1 VKQINVLIMG
11 AAGRDF
17 HNFNVF
23 FRNNPLYRV
32 RAFTATQIPFIA
44 GRRYPPSLAGK
55 LYPAGIP
62 VFHEDELE
70 GLLTKYRI
78 NEVVFA
84 YSDVSHMEV
93 MHRASRVLARGADF
107 RLCGPDATMLKSIK
121 PVISVCAVR
130 TGCGKSQVT
139 RYLCAIIREKGLK
152 PVVVR
157 HPMPYG
163 DLALQ
168 SVERFTSFD
177 DLSIYNCTIEE
188 REEYEPLIREG
199 GVVFSGVDYQRILK
213 AAEGEGDI
221 VIWDGG
227 NNDFPFFLP
236 DMEITIT
243 DPLRSGDETSYFP
256 GEVNLRRAHIVLI
269 NKVNAATE
277 QQVRELEY
285 AVKTVNPTARV
296 IRTKSQISVD
306 GSGEIAGKT
315 VLVIEDGPT
324 VTHGKM
330 ASGAGL
336 AAAKLFHAGSVVDP
350 RPYAVGSIS
359 AVFRSHPHI
368 GPVLPA
374 MGYRPEQLTELTRTI
389 ESTPCEMVLS
399 ATPIDLNRIMTLSR
413 PIKRVYY
420 DIEEIEEAPL
430 RKCVSKFLS
439 GIRLEK
445 PSPRNVFTKE

>member
-1 VKQINVLIMG
+1 MKQINVIIMG

-17 HNFNVF
+17 HNFNVL
-23 FRNNPLYRV
+23 FRNNPRYKV
-32 RAFTATQIPFIA
+32 RAFTANQIPFIA
-44 GRRYPPSLAGK
+44 GRRYPSALAGK

-62 VFHEDELE
+62 VVHEAELDS
-70 GLLTKYRI
+70 LITKYRI

-93 MHRASRVLARGADF
+93 MHKVSRVLARGADF
-107 RLCGPDATMLKSIK
+107 RFCGPDATMLKCMK

-139 RYLCAIIREKGLK
+139 RYLCAVIREKGMK

-163 DLALQ
+163 ELALQ

-188 REEYEPLIREG
+188 REEYEPIIREG
-199 GVVFSGVDYQRILK
+199 GVVYSGVDYQRILT

-227 NNDFPFFLP
+227 NNDFPFFRP
-236 DMEITIT
+236 DLEITVA
-243 DPLRSGDETSYFP
+243 DPLRVGDETSYFP
-256 GEVNLRRAHIVLI
+256 GEVNLRRAHIVVI
-269 NKVNAATE
+269 NKVNAASKE
-277 QQVRELEY
+277 QLLVLEDT
-285 AVKTVNPTARV
+285 VKTINPLAMI
-296 IRTKSQISVD
+296 IRTISRITVD
-306 GSGEIAGKT
+306 GAGEIAGKT

-336 AAAKLFHAGSVVDP
+336 SAAKEFHSGGIVDP
-350 RPYAVGSIS
+350 RPYAVGSI
-359 AVFRSHPHI
+359 AALYLNHPHI

-374 MGYRPEQLTELTRTI
+374 MGYRPEQVAELTRTI
-389 ESTPCEMVLS
+389 EATPCDMILS

-430 RKCVSKFLS
+430 RESVSKFLS
-439 GIRLEK
+439 GIR
-445 PSPRNVFTKE
+445 V